1 MVRYVEQIMLLNL
14 GCALKKLPLLFISLI
29 LLITAWSVFFTMG
42 CSRESHVSPEIKIG
56 LLEEPKTTNIWRGS
70 DASSNRILSLIYQP
84 LYIRDPETLDFV
96 PWLAAS
102 DPVYDEAT
110 LSYRITLR
118 NAKWSDGSPLTSA
131 DVAFTAKVIQEFKI
145 PRFYSN
151 WDFIKAV
158 ETPDDQTILFYLHTP
173 QATFLSR
180 TLTTPIVS
188 KKEWDYLITEFNR
201 TESPLTALL
210 NHRIEKPLSN
220 GPYNLKEWKQGAY
233 LHLKRNDLFF
243 GKGKTIQNRLLGPY
257 LDGMIFKI
265 FGTSDTAIL
274 ALKKGDI
281 DMFWWAIQPG
291 YLEDLQKAKDIRI
304 HSNEKSALYYLGFNV
319 RKPPL
324 NDIHLRQAIATL
336 IDKEFILARLLQGHG
351 VRMDAIVPSG
361 NPYWHCPDVTLYGN
375 GLSRD
380 ERIKQ
385 AYTILKTTGYSWE
398 RPPVDDSGKAV
409 NGKGMKDP
417 HGNPLHTITILA
429 PPADY
434 DPIRA
439 QAGIF
444 IQEWL
449 RRVGIPVQVKPVASS
464 SLSEQV
470 QVRRKFDAFIHGY
483 GNLSLDPDYVRSF
496 FHSKEDK
503 VRGRNAS
510 GYHNAEFDRISDE
523 SAITMDK
530 EKRRQLLWQM
540 QQIISRDV
548 PWIPLYYPNTIEAVR
563 TDRFAGWVDMPVG
576 IGNWWS
582 FCMLKPI

>member
-1 MVRYVEQIMLLNL
+1 MMYQLKSKFNKYPWLKSFILLALVLSVLIGL
-14 GCALKKLPLLFISLI
+14 GCSKKRP
-29 LLITAWSVFFTMG
+29 
-42 CSRESHVSPEIKIG
+42 VSPELKIG
-56 LLEEPKTTNIWRGS
+56 LLEEPKTINIWRGS
-70 DASSNRILSLIYQP
+70 DASSNRIISLLYQP

-96 PWLAAS
+96 PWLAAN
-102 DPVYDEAT
+102 DPVYDEST

-118 NAKWSDGSPLTSA
+118 DAKWSDGSPLTSV
-131 DVAFTAKVIQEFKI
+131 DVAFTARVIQEFKI

-151 WDFIKAV
+151 WDFVKKV
-158 ETPDDQTILFYLHTP
+158 ETPDNITVVFYLDTP
-173 QATFLSR
+173 QATFVSR

-188 KKEWDYLITEFNR
+188 KKEWDHFVSELNA

-220 GPYNLKEWKQGAY
+220 GPYNLEAWRQGAY
-233 LHLKRNDLFF
+233 LHLVRNDLFF

-257 LDGMIFKI
+257 IDGIIFKI

-291 YLEDLQKAKDIRI
+291 YLEDLQKTVNIQI
-304 HSNEKSALYYLGFNV
+304 HSNEKSALYYVGFNV
-319 RKPPL
+319 RKPPI
-324 NDIHLRQAIATL
+324 DDVYLRQAIATL

-351 VRMDAIVPSG
+351 VKMDAIVPPG
-361 NPYWHCPDVTLYGN
+361 NPYWHCPDVALYGD
-375 GLSRD
+375 GLSRG
-380 ERIKQ
+380 ERVKQ
-385 AYTILKTTGYSWE
+385 AYTILKTAGYGWE
-398 RPPVDDSGKAV
+398 VPPVNDSGEVVK
-409 NGKGMKDP
+409 GKGMKDP
-417 HGNPLHTITILA
+417 KGNPISAITILT

-449 RRVGIPVQVKPVASS
+449 REVGIPVQAKPIASS
-464 SLSEQV
+464 SLSEQI
-470 QVRRKFDAFIHGY
+470 QVRREFDVFIHGY
-483 GNLSLDPDYVRSF
+483 GNLSLDPDYMRGF
-496 FHSKEDK
+496 FHSRDDR
-503 VRGRNAS
+503 VRGRNTS

-523 SAITMDK
+523 SAVTMDR
-530 EKRRQLLWQM
+530 EKRRQLIWQM

-548 PWIPLYYPNTIEAVR
+548 PWIPLYNPNTIEAAR
-563 TDRFAGWVDMPVG
+563 SDRFSGWVEMPVG

-582 FCMLKPI
+582 FCLLKPIQ